1 MSSGVP
7 GGAERA
13 REFVAALRSNGVD
26 FYTGVPCSLVGPV
39 ILELEPLGY
48 VPETREDA
56 ALGLAA
62 GAAFAGRTPLVVMQ
76 NSGFGVSINA
86 LGSLQSIY
94 AIPCLLLV
102 TWRGFGGK
110 DAPEHLVMGK
120 AMPAILDAIEVP
132 WREIG
137 VDAIA
142 ASVAWARRSLDERPG
157 PVALVVPPGL
167 FA

>member
-1 MSSGVP
+1 
-7 GGAERA
+7 
-13 REFVAALRSNGVD
+13 
-26 FYTGVPCSLVGPV
+26 
-39 ILELEPLGY
+39 
-48 VPETREDA
+48 
-56 ALGLAA
+56 
-62 GAAFAGRTPLVVMQ
+62 MQ

-102 TWRGFGGK
+102 TWRGKGGH

-120 AMPAILDAIEVP
+120 AMPAILDAVEIP

-137 VDAIA
+137 ADAIA
-142 ASVAWARRSLDERPG
+142 ESVAWARRTLDERPG

>member
-1 MSSGVP
+1 MSAGVE
-7 GGAERA
+7 GGAERS
-13 REFVAALRSNGVD
+13 RGFVAALLASGFD
-26 FYTGVPCSLVGPV
+26 FFTGVPCSLVGPV
-39 ILELEPLGY
+39 IADLASHGY

-62 GAAFAGRTPLVVMQ
+62 GAALAGRLPMVLMQ

-86 LGSLQSIY
+86 IGSLQSIY
-94 AIPCLLLV
+94 GIPCLLLV
-102 TWRGFGGK
+102 TWRGMGGK

-132 WREIG
+132 WRTIEAG
-137 VDAIA
+137 D
-142 ASVAWARRSLDERPG
+142 VAGAVRWSRQRLDERPG

>member
-1 MSSGVP
+1 MSGGVA
-7 GGAERA
+7 GGVDRA
-13 REFVAALRSNGVD
+13 REFVAALRGHGVD
-26 FYTGVPCSLVGPV
+26 FFTGVPCSLVGPV
-39 ILELEPLGY
+39 ISELEPLGY

-62 GAAFAGRTPLVVMQ
+62 GAAFAGRTPLVLMQ

-86 LGSLQSIY
+86 IGSLQSIY

-102 TWRGFGGK
+102 TWRGKDGN

-120 AMPAILDAIEVP
+120 AMPTILDAIEVP
-132 WREIG
+132 WREIRADG
-137 VDAIA
+137 IPEA
-142 ASVAWARRSLDERPG
+142 VAWARRTLDERPG

>member
-1 MSSGVP
+1 MSGGVP
-7 GGAERA
+7 EGAARA
-13 REFVAALRSNGVD
+13 RELVEAFREHRID
-26 FYTGVPCSLVGPV
+26 FFTGVPCSLVGPV
-39 ILELEPLGY
+39 ITELESRGY

-62 GAAFAGRTPLVVMQ
+62 GAAFAGRTPVVVMQ

-86 LGSLQSIY
+86 LGSLQAIY

-102 TWRGFGGK
+102 TWRGKGGK

-137 VDAIA
+137 ADGIA
-142 ASVAWARRSLDERPG
+142 DSVAWARRMLDERPG

>member
-1 MSSGVP
+1 MTTLHSFLTSLDLSPHPRIRWIGI
-7 GGAERA
+7 
-13 REFVAALRSNGVD
+13 LRS
-26 FYTGVPCSLVGPV
+26 
-39 ILELEPLGY
+39 GY
-48 VPETREDA
+48 AQAQIGD
-56 ALGLAA
+56 
-62 GAAFAGRTPLVVMQ
+62 
-76 NSGFGVSINA
+76 
-86 LGSLQSIY
+86 
-94 AIPCLLLV
+94 LLV

-137 VDAIA
+137 ADAIA

>member
-1 MSSGVP
+1 MSAAVEGGVD
-7 GGAERA
+7 RA
-13 REFVAALRSNGVD
+13 REFVRELLAHGFD
-26 FYTGVPCSLVGPV
+26 FFTGVPCSLVGPV
-39 ILELEPLGY
+39 IAELEPHGY

-62 GAAFAGRTPLVVMQ
+62 GAAFAGRMPLVLMQ

-86 LGSLQSIY
+86 IGSLQSIY

-120 AMPAILDAIEVP
+120 AMPRILDAIEMP
-132 WREIG
+132 WRTIE
-137 VDAIA
+137 VDAMGA
-142 ASVAWARRSLDERPG
+142 AVAWARRTIEERPG
-157 PVALVVPPGL
+157 PVALVVPPGM

>member
-1 MSSGVP
+1 MSEGVP

-13 REFVAALRSNGVD
+13 RALVEALVAHGVD
-26 FYTGVPCSLVGPV
+26 FFTGVPCSLVGPV
-39 ILELEPLGY
+39 ITELESRGY

-62 GAAFAGRTPLVVMQ
+62 GAAFAGRTPLVLMQ

-86 LGSLQSIY
+86 IGSLQAIY

-102 TWRGFGGK
+102 TWRGKGGK

-120 AMPAILDAIEVP
+120 AMPAVLDAIEVP

-137 VDAIA
+137 PETIA
-142 ASVAWARRSLDERPG
+142 DSVAWARRTIDERPG